1 MKLHPFSKVI
11 VEPCS
16 ETIIRAATSQNR
28 EGIIRADEPTPGVYI
43 GNCLV
48 KSEKYTCPVSVI
60 NTTDREVE
68 IQTPL
73 VILEKI
79 ERDTVAEMHTVQ
91 SIKNRK
97 SIVSRAEH
105 I

>member
-11 VEPCS
+11 LKSRS
-16 ETIIRAATSQNR
+16 ETIIRTATNQNR
-28 EGIIRADEPTPGVYI
+28 EGIVRAEEPTNGVYK

-48 KSEKYTCPVSVI
+48 KSEKYTCPLSVI

-68 IQTPL
+68 IQTL
-73 VILEKI
+73 FVTLEK
-79 ERDTVAEMHTVQ
+79 ECNTVAEMHTVQ
-91 SIKNRK
+91 AIKNRK
-97 SIVSRAEH
+97 PIVPRAEH